1 MTRNETL
8 KKRLRFGEAIVA
20 AGHVDRDIVERALD
34 IQRKRDAIG
43 ESHKLLGLIMLEMGA
58 ISNEQLIQT
67 LKYMQKASR
76 NLPRVTGS

>member
-1 MTRNETL
+1 MNKQENGKR
-8 KKRLRFGEAIVA
+8 RLRFGEAIVQ
-20 AGHVDRDIVERALD
+20 AGHVDRDTVDKALE

-67 LKYMQKASR
+67 LKYMQKTSR
-76 NLPRVTGS
+76 QMPRVTG